1 MKEYAL
7 ELVKGIEGYDAK
19 LNTLREYLQAYALR
33 VMHNEGVFRSTAFV
47 GGTALRFLY
56 GLPRFSEDLGFSSEK
71 GKPNYTFA
79 QLMVK
84 IKSEFELSGYN
95 ISVVYDDTKTVND
108 AFFKFEGLLYEAGLS
123 PLKSRKMS
131 IRLEIDTNPP
141 KGAVLVT
148 QLVNKYFPITFL
160 AYDTASL
167 FSAKVHALLSR
178 RYTKGRDF
186 FDLGW
191 YLSRWKGIIPNLDLL
206 AQALKQTGWKREM
219 PTQGNWRGLLKT
231 VVEKADWD
239 TVKKDVEHFLE
250 NPSDVD
256 IFTKENI
263 LHLLHNA

>member
-19 LNTLREYLQAYALR
+19 LNTLREYLQVYALR

-56 GLPRFSEDLGFSSEK
+56 GLPRFSEDLDFSSEK
-71 GKPNYTFA
+71 DKPNYVFS
-79 QLMVK
+79 QLMAK
-84 IKSEFELSGYN
+84 IKNEFELSGYN
-95 ISVVYDDTKTVND
+95 ISVVYDDAKTVNS
-108 AFFKFEGLLYEAGLS
+108 AFFKFDNLLQEAGIS
-123 PLKSRKMS
+123 PLKSQKLS
-131 IRLEIDTNPP
+131 IKLEIDAKPP

-167 FSAKVHALLSR
+167 FSGKVHAILSR

-191 YLSRWKGIIPNLDLL
+191 YLSRWKGITPNLDLL
-206 AQALKQTGWKREM
+206 AQALKQTGWEKEI
-219 PTQGNWRGLLKT
+219 PTQSNWRGLLKT
-231 VVEKADWD
+231 IVEKTDWNA
-239 TVKKDVEHFLE
+239 VKKDVERFLE
-250 NPSDVD
+250 NTSD
-256 IFTKENI
+256 INALTKENV
-263 LHLLHNA
+263 LQLLRLE